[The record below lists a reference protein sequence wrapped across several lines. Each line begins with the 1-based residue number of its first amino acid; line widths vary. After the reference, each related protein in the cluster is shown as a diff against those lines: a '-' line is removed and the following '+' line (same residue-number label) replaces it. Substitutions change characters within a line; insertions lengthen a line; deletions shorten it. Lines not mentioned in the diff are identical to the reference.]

1 MAVVT
6 LSEVDQAFYDRFGGT
21 VSGTD
26 HISNTITVNGKN
38 VHIFIGDFP
47 KTEDPRARDRKFP
60 AIVVNLIHLEVDV
73 DRLDDADDIVISE
86 DNSVTPPTRTV
97 SKPPEPYELIYRIH
111 MFSRR
116 VRDDRDLVTK
126 VLASI
131 LARDK
136 LEIDSDRVL
145 YMTRGETPARL
156 NETESDQMLYHS
168 VIQVSVFCEIAV
180 LATETHTQIVEMH
193 SEAFNGVGSPVFDRR
208 IVITNTGDTVSFTEF

>member
-6 LSEVDQAFYDRFGGT
+6 LDEVDQAFYDRFGGT
-21 VSGTD
+21 VSGVD

-38 VHIFIGDFP
+38 VNIFIGDFP
-47 KTEDPRARDRKFP
+47 RTEDPRARDRKFP
-60 AIVVNLIHLEVDV
+60 AIVVNLIHLEVDL
-73 DRLDDADDIVISE
+73 DRLDDADDIIISE
-86 DNSVTPPTRTV
+86 DTSVSPPTRTV
-97 SKPPEPYELIYRIH
+97 SKPPEPYELVYTIH

-116 VRDDRDLVTK
+116 VREDRELVTK

-136 LEIDSDRVL
+136 LEIDSNRVL
-145 YMTRGETPARL
+145 YMTRGDAPARL

-180 LATETHTQIVEMH
+180 LSTETHTQIVEAH
-193 SEAFNGVGSPVFDRR
+193 SESFNGVESPVLDRR
-208 IVITNTGDTVSFTEF
+208 ITITDAGDTVSFTEF